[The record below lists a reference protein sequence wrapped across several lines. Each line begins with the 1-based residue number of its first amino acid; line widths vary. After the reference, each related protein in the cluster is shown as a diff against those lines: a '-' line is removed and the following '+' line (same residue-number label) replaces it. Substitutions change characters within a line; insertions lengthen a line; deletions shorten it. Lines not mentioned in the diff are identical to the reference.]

1 MMIKSTVE
9 TILLSSNRT
18 FVNDRQ
24 GSVKKET
31 RFASRLPANEILSK
45 IEAAAGPM
53 GFNVQKRNYKV
64 LEVKN

>member
-1 MMIKSTVE
+1 
-9 TILLSSNRT
+9 
-18 FVNDRQ
+18 
-24 GSVKKET
+24 VKRET

-64 LEVKN
+64 TNPKFHNLFLPFLSETINILMTLLWIGIS